1 MQIGV
6 DSEKAVDD
14 RRVFVVDSDEIISA
28 ALQFMLHDEIETH
41 ELSSLEAAYAK
52 AKDWPPAVLLLGID
66 IVKEKGIEVLSEI
79 RSKIADLK
87 IILVADSATDP
98 LAQDCLKNG
107 VNSILP
113 KPLTIE
119 KARSKV
125 DAQLGRKVK
134 LGIPVVVM

>member
-14 RRVFVVDSDEIISA
+14 RRVFVVDSDEITSA

-41 ELSSLEAAYAK
+41 ELSSLDAAYAK
-52 AKDWPPAVLLLGID
+52 AKDWPPAVLLLGIG
-66 IVKEKGIEVLSEI
+66 IVQEKGIEVLSEI

-87 IILVADSATDP
+87 IILVAESATDP
-98 LAQDCLKNG
+98 LAKDCLKNG

-119 KARSKV
+119 KARQKV
-125 DAQLGRKVK
+125 DAQLGRQVK
-134 LGIPVVVM
+134 LAIPVVTM

>member
-6 DSEKAVDD
+6 DTERAVDD
-14 RRVFVVDSDEIISA
+14 RRVFVVHDDEIISA

-41 ELSSLEAAYAK
+41 ELPSLDAAYAK
-52 AKDWPPAVLLLGID
+52 AKDWPPAVLLLGIGL
-66 IVKEKGIEVLSEI
+66 VQEKGIEVLSEI
-79 RSKIADLK
+79 HSRIAGLK
-87 IILVADSATDP
+87 IILVADSAMDP
-98 LAQDCLKNG
+98 LAQACLKNG

-134 LGIPVVVM
+134 LAIPVVTL

>member
-14 RRVFVVDSDEIISA
+14 RRVFVVDSDEITSA

-52 AKDWPPAVLLLGID
+52 ARDWPPSVLLLGID
-66 IVKEKGIEVLSEI
+66 IVREKGIEVLSEI
-79 RSKIADLK
+79 HGKMADLK
-87 IILVADSATDP
+87 IILIAEKATDP
-98 LAQDCLKNG
+98 FAQECLKNG
-107 VNSILP
+107 VNTILP

-119 KARSKV
+119 KARAKV
-125 DAQLGRKVK
+125 DAQLGRGSRLAV
-134 LGIPVVVM
+134 PVVVM

>member
-6 DSEKAVDD
+6 DSERAVDN
-14 RRVFVVDSDEIISA
+14 RRVFVVDNDEITSA

-52 AKDWPPAVLLLGID
+52 ARDWKPDVLLLGIG
-66 IVKEKGIEVLSEI
+66 IVKEKGIGVLAEI
-79 RSKIADLK
+79 HSKIPELK
-87 IILVADSATDP
+87 IILVADSAADP
-98 LAQDCLKNG
+98 LAKECLQNG
-107 VNSILP
+107 VNSILA

-119 KARSKV
+119 KARQKV

-134 LGIPVVVM
+134 LSIPVQVL